1 MIDAFLPGELAI
13 EAAAEAAQE
22 AWLDASEAAA
32 AARLAARRARRV
44 ALKARPIAA
53 AQMRA
58 GGASVAD
65 IAARLGCSKQWAA
78 ELVKRGQVLIAD
90 AAA

>member
-1 MIDAFLPGELAI
+1 MKSPMLAGEYAI

-32 AARLAARRARRV
+32 SARLAARKARRV
-44 ALKARPIAA
+44 AARARPIAA
-53 AQMRA
+53 AQMARA
-58 GGASVAD
+58 GVGLSD
-65 IAARLGCSKQWAA
+65 IASRLGCSKQWAG
-78 ELVKRGQVLIAD
+78 ELVKRGEVLIAD